1 MNGLREIRSRSN
13 GNGRK
18 EEVPENIDVV
28 AVRDPG
34 FELAGRQGVSAVTLR
49 TPVKTR
55 DCNASLSIYRFSV
68 FGF

>member
-34 FELAGRQGVSAVTLR
+34 FELAGRQGFEPKSRDAMGVRSA
-49 TPVKTR
+49 
-55 DCNASLSIYRFSV
+55 ASQMRGLNLI
-68 FGF
+68 